1 MDIHQGGHQQNRRTN
16 KRRHGKKESTKK
28 SKDQSTGRRSSISR
42 NIPDNDNSTSNIST
56 TATQILARTTSSK
69 KQRRFKRQN
78 HSIVN
83 LSIHQLTKEETSI
96 LNKGLN
102 FIPTPTIEH
111 EAKIIQDFLL
121 FERKLRL
128 HHKLYQEK
136 EEDEE
141 DNQSEEEEDS
151 PHKILRPSKGWK
163 PDDAEMDPNI
173 MRYKIS
179 VLNDLEAQLPMRR
192 KPRFNTTRKERQ
204 ALQQLKKNEDIV
216 IKPAD
221 KGGAIVILN
230 KEDYIKE
237 GERQLRNKDHY
248 RKIENPK
255 ELIKDF
261 TKEVEDSLKSFLS
274 KGFINEDLY
283 KILYRA
289 NPRTSNL
296 YLLPKIHK
304 KNNPGR
310 PIINSVG
317 SLTETLS
324 AFIDEILRK
333 YSKLARSY
341 VKDTSHFLQINNDVN
356 INQGDLIATVDVTA
370 LYTNIPHQD
379 GITRII
385 KYLRK
390 HGATAKEIELCQE
403 ILPHILQKN
412 YFEFNSQ
419 YYLQISGTAMGTR
432 CAPNYAIIF
441 MAELEEDY
449 LNTCTLKPS
458 LWKRY
463 IDDIFM
469 IWQHGLEEL
478 NIFLEQLN
486 NFHPTIK
493 FTEEHSNEGLPFLDT
508 YTYLEDGTLKTRVYH
523 KPTDNKQYLHYE
535 SCHPLQQ
542 KNSIPYS
549 LLVRAKRICTEE
561 DYFIKE
567 GRMIIHKLRERK
579 YPEPILER
587 AVKKIELVSREHL
600 MEPKQKIEDNRIRY
614 ILSYNP
620 SNPDMKSIILQHTYL
635 LSRMKRNPITQE
647 KIQIVYRKSS
657 NIRNLIVSGL
667 VSRPKAPKFRCQPCR
682 DTRRKTCIS
691 CDRITHTNTV
701 TNNKNIT
708 HKIRGSFNCQSEN
721 CIYCL
726 TCHCCHK
733 KYVGETSQSV
743 NNRLRGHESHIRNYK
758 KHPHNPVANHFGM
771 NLNNAQDYSIEILDQ
786 ECDKNRR
793 LRLEEA
799 WIFILDSMTP
809 SGLNAKW

>member
-1 MDIHQGGHQQNRRTN
+1 M
-16 KRRHGKKESTKK
+16 
-28 SKDQSTGRRSSISR
+28 
-42 NIPDNDNSTSNIST
+42 
-56 TATQILARTTSSK
+56 
-69 KQRRFKRQN
+69 
-78 HSIVN
+78 IVN
-83 LSIHQLTKEETSI
+83 LSNHTLSKEETSI

-102 FIPTPTIEH
+102 FIPTPTVEH

-136 EEDEE
+136 EEDEDE
-141 DNQSEEEEDS
+141 DNDSAEEEES

-179 VLNDLEAQLPMRR
+179 VLNDLEAQLPLRK
-192 KPRFNTTRKERQ
+192 KPRYNTSKKERQ
-204 ALQQLKKNEDIV
+204 ALQHLKKNENIV

-221 KGGAIVILN
+221 KGGAIVIQN

-237 GERQLRNKDHY
+237 GERQLANTTHY
-248 RKIENPK
+248 KMVEDYKKLRKEFI
-255 ELIKDF
+255 
-261 TKEVEDSLKSFLS
+261 KEVELNLKSFLS
-274 KGFINEDLY
+274 KGYINEDLY
-283 KILYRA
+283 KILYRS

-304 KNNPGR
+304 KDNPGR

-333 YSKLARSY
+333 YSKLATSY
-341 VKDTSHFLQINNDVN
+341 VKDTSHFLQIIKNVKANH
-356 INQGDLIATVDVTA
+356 GDLIATVDVTA

-379 GITRII
+379 GITKII

-390 HGATAKEIELCQE
+390 HGTPTREIELCE
-403 ILPHILQKN
+403 ELLPHILQKN

-419 YYLQISGTAMGTR
+419 HYLQVSGTAMGTR

-449 LNTCTLKPS
+449 LDTCTLKPT

-469 IWQHGLEEL
+469 VWKHGPEEL
-478 NIFLEQLN
+478 TRFLNRLN
-486 NFHPTIK
+486 DFHPTIK

-508 YTYLEDGTLKTRVYH
+508 YTYIEDEKLKTRVYH

-561 DYFIKE
+561 EYFIKE
-567 GRMIIHKLRERK
+567 GKMIIHKLRERK
-579 YPEPILER
+579 YPESILER
-587 AVKKIELVSREHL
+587 AVKKIELVSRDHL

-614 ILSYNP
+614 ILTYNP
-620 SNPDMKSIILQHTYL
+620 SNPDMKSIILQHAYL

-647 KIQIVYRKSS
+647 KIQVVYRKSN
-657 NIRNLIVSGL
+657 NIRNLIISGL
-667 VSRPKAPKFRCQPCR
+667 VSKPKEPKFRCQPCR
-682 DTRRKTCIS
+682 DSRRKTCIS

-708 HKIRGSFNCQSEN
+708 QKIRGFFNCQSEN

-743 NNRLRGHESHIRNYK
+743 NNRLRGHESHIRNYR
-758 KHPHNPVANHFGM
+758 KHPNNPVANHFGM
-771 NLNNAQDYSIEILDQ
+771 NLNNAQDYSIEIVDH
-786 ECDKNRR
+786 ESDKNRR

-799 WIFILDSMTP
+799 WIFILNSMTP
-809 SGLNAKW
+809 SGLSAKW

>member
-16 KRRHGKKESTKK
+16 KGRYGKKESTKK
-28 SKDQSTGRRSSISR
+28 SKNQPPGRRSSLSR
-42 NIPDNDNSTSNIST
+42 NIPDNDSSISNNST

-69 KQRRFKRQN
+69 KQRRFKRKN

-83 LSIHQLTKEETSI
+83 LSTHQLTKDETSI

-102 FIPTPTIEH
+102 FIPTPAIEH

-141 DNQSEEEEDS
+141 DNQSEEEEES

-179 VLNDLEAQLPMRR
+179 VLNDLEAQLPMTR

-230 KEDYIKE
+230 KVDYIKE
-237 GERQLRNKDHY
+237 GERQLSNKDHY
-248 RKIENPK
+248 KKIENPK
-255 ELIKDF
+255 ELI
-261 TKEVEDSLKSFLS
+261 TKEVEHSLKSFLS
-274 KGFINEDLY
+274 KGYINEDLY

-341 VKDTSHFLQINNDVN
+341 VKDTSHFLQIIKDVN
-356 INQGDLIATVDVTA
+356 TNQGDLIATVDVTA

-390 HGATAKEIELCQE
+390 HGAPTKEIELCEE

-419 YYLQISGTAMGTR
+419 HYLQISGTAMGTR

-441 MAELEEDY
+441 MAELEKDY
-449 LNTCTLKPS
+449 LNTCTLKPT

-469 IWQHGLEEL
+469 IWQHGSEEL

-486 NFHPTIK
+486 NFHPSIK

-508 YTYLEDGTLKTRVYH
+508 YIYLEDGTLKTRVYH

-567 GRMIIHKLRERK
+567 GRMIIQKLRERK
-579 YPEPILER
+579 YPESILER

-635 LSRMKRNPITQE
+635 LSRMKRNPITQ
-647 KIQIVYRKSS
+647 
-657 NIRNLIVSGL
+657 
-667 VSRPKAPKFRCQPCR
+667 SRSK
-682 DTRRKTCIS
+682 
-691 CDRITHTNTV
+691 
-701 TNNKNIT
+701 
-708 HKIRGSFNCQSEN
+708 
-721 CIYCL
+721 
-726 TCHCCHK
+726 
-733 KYVGETSQSV
+733 
-743 NNRLRGHESHIRNYK
+743 
-758 KHPHNPVANHFGM
+758 
-771 NLNNAQDYSIEILDQ
+771 
-786 ECDKNRR
+786 
-793 LRLEEA
+793 
-799 WIFILDSMTP
+799 
-809 SGLNAKW
+809 